1 MINPVF
7 AVIGLWI
14 AVMFITFLVA
24 LVMAIVMNDKMADF
38 TDVFVIALVIVVAIL
53 ELFLCSAYVNFKINP
68 ENYGYTRIEQEAT
81 EVNE

>member
-14 AVMFITFLVA
+14 VAMFITFLVTC
-24 LVMAIVMNDKMADF
+24 VIAIVMNDKAEF
-38 TDVFVIALVIVVAIL
+38 IEVFGIALAMVVVIL
-53 ELFLCSAYVNFKINP
+53 ELFLCSAYVKFKINP

-81 EVNE
+81 EVSE